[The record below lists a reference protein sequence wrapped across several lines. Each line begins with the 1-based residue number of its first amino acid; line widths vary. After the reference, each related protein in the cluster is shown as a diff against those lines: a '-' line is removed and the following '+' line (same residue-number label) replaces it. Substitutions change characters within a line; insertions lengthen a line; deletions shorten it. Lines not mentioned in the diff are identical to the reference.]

1 MIDLDKTELK
11 EEPDEVACYE
21 PPVKETVKKD
31 KDPICGRTGV
41 GLLIGAIVLWVALGT
56 KVLKSNMI
64 TAAAMT
70 LALLPLVM
78 LLFAGSLALAI
89 ISIVRKERGS
99 SASITICGLVVCF
112 LYYVFN
118 II

>member
-11 EEPDEVACYE
+11 EETDEVKYNDT
-21 PPVKETVKKD
+21 PVKETVKKG

-41 GLLIGAIVLWVALGT
+41 GLLIGAIVLWVAIGK
-56 KVLKSNMI
+56 KVLKSSML
-64 TAAAMT
+64 TAATVT
-70 LALLPLVM
+70 LALFPLVL

-99 SASITICGLVVCF
+99 SASITICGLVV
-112 LYYVFN
+112 
-118 II
+118 